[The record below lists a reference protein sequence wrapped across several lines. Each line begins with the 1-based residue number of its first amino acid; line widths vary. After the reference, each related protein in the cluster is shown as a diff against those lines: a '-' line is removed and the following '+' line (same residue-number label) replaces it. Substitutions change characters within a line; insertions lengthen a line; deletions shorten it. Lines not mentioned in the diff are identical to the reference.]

1 MLKRTVGCPVIS
13 ERSPYG
19 ARALLYRLTENHLGA
34 ALIKPGD
41 SVIIIRIKK
50 VFLSSVP
57 KKTKAV
63 WRQTYQSWK
72 TSRVEP
78 RETPPVPA
86 GSVSVHI
93 DSYFRQQEAF
103 RKGCFFSFMEKP
115 HKNPADIRGCRK
127 APGESPGGQQF
138 QKAVFPGENKSR
150 S

>member
-1 MLKRTVGCPVIS
+1 M
-13 ERSPYG
+13 
-19 ARALLYRLTENHLGA
+19 YRLTENHLGA

-78 RETPPVPA
+78 RETAPVPA
-86 GSVSVHI
+86 WSVSMQI
-93 DSYFRQQEAF
+93 DSYFRQQEALPKECLF
-103 RKGCFFSFMEKP
+103 I
-115 HKNPADIRGCRK
+115 IRL
-127 APGESPGGQQF
+127 
-138 QKAVFPGENKSR
+138 
-150 S
+150 